1 MSARTLPDPVSPELV
16 GLLRRLKL
24 GRCLDTLPERLT
36 LARGQSLPHQDFL
49 MLLLSDEVTRRDQ
62 ASAELRGRAAGLD
75 PRMRL
80 DTWDDSAAVGYD
92 RALWAELTSLRFLD
106 AGHAALILGPV
117 GTGKTHLACALGHI
131 AIRRRYSV
139 VMGRADRLFHQLK
152 AARLDASYDAE
163 LRRLTRVDLLILD
176 DLCLHRLD
184 GTETADFYEII
195 AERHRRA
202 ATVATSNRAPGEWI
216 AAMADP
222 SCWPSPRSTGSP
234 AAPTSSSS
242 TASLPTPAETHH
254 RDGDPA
260 MTPPAPPAR
269 TARPDPPYRDDAG
282 TIAADR
288 TCPVCQDVFVATG
301 RQQFCSAACLGKRA
315 FRRRHAVPA
324 AAPAPGA
331 RRDPQR
337 LPMRPMRATTSRRAT
352 LPGLRGVR
360 RDPRSGRAL
369 PKLSGS
375 GYADLDLPETPQ

>member
-49 MLLLSDEVTRRDQ
+49 MLLLADEVTRRDQ

-75 PRMRL
+75 PTMRL
-80 DTWDDSAAVGYD
+80 DTWDESAAVGYD
-92 RALWAELTSLRFLD
+92 RTLWAELTSLRFLD

-117 GTGKTHLACALGHI
+117 GVGKTHLACALGHI

-184 GTETADFYEII
+184 GTQTADFYEII

-222 SCWPSPRSTGSP
+222 LLAQSAVDRLTGS
-234 AAPTSSSS
+234 AHELVVDGESYRRRQKPTV
-242 TASLPTPAETHH
+242 AAET
-254 RDGDPA
+254 
-260 MTPPAPPAR
+260 
-269 TARPDPPYRDDAG
+269 
-282 TIAADR
+282 
-288 TCPVCQDVFVATG
+288 
-301 RQQFCSAACLGKRA
+301 
-315 FRRRHAVPA
+315 
-324 AAPAPGA
+324 
-331 RRDPQR
+331 
-337 LPMRPMRATTSRRAT
+337 
-352 LPGLRGVR
+352 
-360 RDPRSGRAL
+360 PR
-369 PKLSGS
+369 
-375 GYADLDLPETPQ
+375 